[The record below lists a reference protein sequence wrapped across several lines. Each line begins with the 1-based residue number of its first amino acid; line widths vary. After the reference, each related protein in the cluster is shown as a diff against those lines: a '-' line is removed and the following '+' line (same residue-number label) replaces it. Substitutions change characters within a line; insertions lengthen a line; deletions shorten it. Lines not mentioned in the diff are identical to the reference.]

1 MLLIALNCFLQGLFS
16 GFERWALLKPE
27 KNKKLKEHMGLG
39 AGN

>member
-1 MLLIALNCFLQGLFS
+1 MLLIAFCKGLFS